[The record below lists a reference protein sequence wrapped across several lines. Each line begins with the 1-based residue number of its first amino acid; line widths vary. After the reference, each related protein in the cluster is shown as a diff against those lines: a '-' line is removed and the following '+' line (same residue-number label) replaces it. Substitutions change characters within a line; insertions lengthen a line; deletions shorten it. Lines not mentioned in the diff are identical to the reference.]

1 MDGGTVWNTNLIS
14 AVDKCSSLGFAKS
27 DIVVDI
33 AICGHS
39 EMKTLNATSNTI
51 SNIMRYWEIRK
62 YYNSMDDVIEY
73 QETEPDVNFRYLL
86 VPSEPLA
93 GGIHMLFFN
102 HTSIEHMLDLG
113 KSDVDHVLA
122 MGEGKAFEML
132 KEWRQTPHLATK
144 YDHFHEYMYSAKN
157 Q

>member
-1 MDGGTVWNTNLIS
+1 MDGGTVWNTNLVS
-14 AVDKCSSLGFAKS
+14 AVEKCSSLGFAKS

-39 EMKTLNATSNTI
+39 ELKTINETSNTI
-51 SNIMRYWEIRK
+51 SNLLRYWEIRK

-73 QETEPDVNFRYLL
+73 MDTEPDVNFRYLL
-86 VPSEPLA
+86 IPSEPLP

-102 HTSIEHMLDLG
+102 HTMIEHMLELG
-113 KSDVDHVLA
+113 TTDVDHVLA

-132 KEWRQTPHLATK
+132 REFKQEPHIASK
-144 YDHFHEYMYSAKN
+144 YEHFHEYLYSA
-157 Q
+157 